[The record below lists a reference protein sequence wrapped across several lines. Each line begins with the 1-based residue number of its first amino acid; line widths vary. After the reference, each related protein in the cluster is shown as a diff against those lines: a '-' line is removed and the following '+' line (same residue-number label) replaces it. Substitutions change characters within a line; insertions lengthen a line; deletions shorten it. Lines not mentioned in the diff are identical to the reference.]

1 MEINQQYIDW
11 VDILNSIPST
21 KEKTIL
27 ELGCGAGTKYLIE
40 NFKYVHSWETWVDDK
55 WFNYSKADYS
65 QYPNWNGYFKDFKY
79 WGFDITEEDLISSTG
94 FSRDTTAL
102 DKYWKEMLNEID
114 IKTIDVAFVDQG
126 FHLRAETINRFFEL
140 EIPYIFYHDSNHG
153 SNLYGWGL
161 INKPNHYTSFNFSA
175 GQGTVLFYK

>member
-11 VDILNSIPST
+11 VHILDSIPTT

-40 NFKYVHSWETWVDDK
+40 NFKQVHSWETWADDK
-55 WFNYSKADYS
+55 WFNYSKEDYS
-65 QYPNWNGYFKDFKY
+65 QSSNWKGYFKDFKH
-79 WGFDITEEDLISSTG
+79 WGFDITEENLLNSG
-94 FSRDTTAL
+94 GLSRDTTAL
-102 DKYWKEMLNEID
+102 DKYWIEMLNNID

-140 EIPYIFYHDSNHG
+140 GIPYIFYHDSNCGH
-153 SNLYGWGL
+153 SLYGWGL
-161 INKPNHYTSFNFSA
+161 INKPDDYSQLVLPS
-175 GQGTVLFYK
+175 GQGTVLFHK